1 MADVNRGN
9 RPLSPHLQIY
19 RPQITSTLSIL
30 HRLTGIGMAVAAA
43 LVVWWLVSA
52 AISPQYFATADA
64 VLTSWVGI
72 VVLIGALWALWYHLL
87 NGIRHLVWDIGLG
100 FELDTVSKS
109 GWAVVVGSIVLTVL
123 TLFFV

>member
-64 VLTSWVGI
+64 VLTSWVGL